1 MSSAPKALKAG
12 EKSAPNADVVTL
24 PQSGKPSTPLKPSK
38 DKSLIDR
45 LKKSGLDPQ
54 RLLDLT
60 LPGSV
65 GKVAAKTRHRMIFA
79 GFFLCVLVPSI
90 VFSAYMFFWA
100 SDQYHSVTAFAVRS
114 SQTTPGTEVLGMIM
128 NSGSESVSSNSY
140 IVNDYLQS
148 QAVLEDLKGDIDLEA
163 VFNRNNADWL
173 FRMGTDL
180 PIEDQLAYWNNMV
193 DVRYDATSGVIHV
206 EVRSFDREDSVEI
219 SKAILNRSEALVN
232 KLSESNRQQSVRYAE
247 QSVAKAEARL
257 KAIRKQ
263 MLDYREETQEISP
276 KENAKLAM
284 EMIAGLEEEVIKRE
298 TERSTLLSYL
308 DEDSPRIRILAEQ
321 ITALKAQIANERK
334 RLGGGGDGALGGR
347 DSISFRIAD
356 YSELALEEEFA
367 QALFTTSLAGL
378 EQARKDADSKHLY
391 LATFIQPTLSDSAQY
406 PQRFLYSLTAFL
418 ILASFWIVSVLMYY
432 NIRDRT

>member
-1 MSSAPKALKAG
+1 MSSAPSALKP
-12 EKSAPNADVVTL
+12 EQKQTSNADVVPLPKSAKPAAPLRPAKDTTL
-24 PQSGKPSTPLKPSK
+24 L
-38 DKSLIDR
+38 DR

-60 LPGSV
+60 LPGST
-65 GKVAAKTRHRMIFA
+65 GKVSPKKRHRAIIA
-79 GFFLCVLVPSI
+79 GFFLAVLLPSI
-90 VFSAYMFFWA
+90 AFTAYMFFWA
-100 SDQYHSVTAFAVRS
+100 SDQFHSVTAFAVRS
-114 SQTTPGTEVLGMIM
+114 AQSTPASDVLGLMFS
-128 NSGSESVSSNSY
+128 SGSESTSSNSY

-148 QAVLEDLKGDIDLEA
+148 QAVVEDIDDQTNLEK
-163 VFNRNNADWL
+163 VFNRNDADWL
-173 FRMGTDL
+173 FRMGTEL
-180 PIEDQLAYWNNMV
+180 PIEEKLSYWNSMV
-193 DVRYDATSGVIHV
+193 DVSYDATSGVIHV
-206 EVRSFDREDSVEI
+206 EVRSFDRQDSVDI
-219 SKAILNRSEALVN
+219 ARAILLRSEVLVN
-232 KLSESNRQQSVRYAE
+232 KLSEANRQQSVKFAE

-263 MLDYREETQEISP
+263 MLDYRQETQEISP
-276 KENAKLAM
+276 KENAKLTM

-308 DEDSPRIRILAEQ
+308 DQDSPRIRIITEQ
-321 ITALKAQIANERK
+321 ISALRAQIANERQ
-334 RLGGGGDGALGGR
+334 RLGSGTNANSSDR
-347 DSISFRIAD
+347 TSISFRIAD

-406 PQRFLYSLTAFL
+406 PQRFIYSLAVFL
-418 ILASFWIVSVLMYY
+418 LLSGLWIVSILMYY